1 MMAISADPLN
11 LIICGV
17 GGQGNILMS
26 SLVASALT
34 RKGYYVAIGETFG
47 AAQRG
52 GAVFSSVRISARH
65 PYGPLIPE
73 GRAHLIL
80 GLEPLETMRML
91 QKYGNPEVVCITNT
105 QPVPPVGVLSK
116 KDEYPDHDELKE
128 TIKKLTRVAWFVDA
142 TDIALKLGA
151 TIATNIVMVGALL
164 AASQLPLERKD
175 MESEM
180 WNTFPRE
187 RMELNLKALD
197 RGFNT
202 IHSQN

>member
-1 MMAISADPLN
+1 MSADPLN

-73 GRAHLIL
+73 GR
-80 GLEPLETMRML
+80 
-91 QKYGNPEVVCITNT
+91 
-105 QPVPPVGVLSK
+105 
-116 KDEYPDHDELKE
+116 
-128 TIKKLTRVAWFVDA
+128 
-142 TDIALKLGA
+142 
-151 TIATNIVMVGALL
+151 
-164 AASQLPLERKD
+164 
-175 MESEM
+175 
-180 WNTFPRE
+180 
-187 RMELNLKALD
+187 
-197 RGFNT
+197 
-202 IHSQN
+202 